1 MKPIRVLHCP
11 DIVGGNPANLARAE
25 RKLGLQSW
33 AVTFRQ
39 TVFSY
44 PIDEVLLKPSDGVW
58 AYFPN
63 MLKLLWQALRNYD
76 VIHYNFGQTIIPYIT
91 LRKETG
97 GLFIWLLAKVFFPF
111 FRMIDLPILHSAGK
125 GILVT
130 FQGDDARQGDY
141 CLRNFRISTAHFIE
155 PDYYTAKS
163 DAAKRKL
170 ITKFDHYADFIYYLN
185 PDLGYILPER
195 AKFIPYA
202 HVDMNE
208 WKVVPIPNNPRPLVI
223 HAPSHRGIKG
233 TDIILQAVAQLKKEG
248 VDFDFQLVEG
258 LANKDARE
266 VYERADLLI
275 DQLYAG
281 WYGGLSVELMA
292 LGKPVMCYIR
302 EGDLK
307 FIPEEMRMELPI
319 IMITPDALQ
328 SILFAWL
335 TEKKQDLP
343 SLGIQS
349 RSFVEKWHDPLKIAS
364 RLREDYQHSLES
376 KQ

>member
-1 MKPIRVLHCP
+1 
-11 DIVGGNPANLARAE
+11 
-25 RKLGLQSW
+25 
-33 AVTFRQ
+33 
-39 TVFSY
+39 
-44 PIDEVLLKPSDGVW
+44 
-58 AYFPN
+58 
-63 MLKLLWQALRNYD
+63 
-76 VIHYNFGQTIIPYIT
+76 
-91 LRKETG
+91 
-97 GLFIWLLAKVFFPF
+97 
-111 FRMIDLPILHSAGK
+111 
-125 GILVT
+125 
-130 FQGDDARQGDY
+130 
-141 CLRNFRISTAHFIE
+141 
-155 PDYYTAKS
+155 
-163 DAAKRKL
+163 
-170 ITKFDHYADFIYYLN
+170 
-185 PDLGYILPER
+185 
-195 AKFIPYA
+195 
-202 HVDMNE
+202 MNE